1 MILVAGPED
10 SLSSRFTADLAEAGI
25 AVLSVPD
32 GGRALVAVGEH
43 RPAAILLSADL
54 PVVAPCVVVTTARHY
69 TSVPILLGVG
79 PGEADTVGLALV
91 AGASGL
97 VHRPYVPDEVIM
109 SLRRH
114 LSDSGA
120 DSRSLLTCGSIELD
134 PLGYRVTVGGEEVA
148 LPLKEFEL
156 LRLLMMNAD
165 RVVSLT
171 RICKVLWGER
181 AESVSANTVATH
193 VARLRQHI
201 GHDALRTIRGV
212 GYRLALAEDTALP
225 PLASR

>member
-1 MILVAGPED
+1 MILLAGPED
-10 SLSSRFTADLAEAGI
+10 SQPSRFTADLAEAGI

-32 GGRALVAVGEH
+32 GAQALVAVGEH

-54 PVVAPCVVVTTARHY
+54 PVVSPCIVVTTARQY

-79 PGEADTVGLALV
+79 PGEAETVGLALV
-91 AGASGL
+91 AGATGL
-97 VHRPYVPDEVIM
+97 VHRPYAADEVIT

-114 LSDSGA
+114 LHDTDA
-120 DSRSLLTCGSIELD
+120 DSRSLLTCGPIELD
-134 PLGYRVTVGGEEVA
+134 PLGYRVTVGGEEIA

-165 RVVSLT
+165 RVVPLT

-181 AESVSANTVATH
+181 AESVAANTVATH

-201 GHDALRTIRGV
+201 GHDVLRTIRGV
-212 GYRLALAEDTALP
+212 GYRLAVVDGSDP
-225 PLASR
+225 R